1 MSNQKEEVRKAYM
14 EMQEAMIKKDM
25 NKLNEIVKDD
35 KKFVHMDG
43 KTQTKEQFFEEI
55 RNGTLNYFNSV
66 LKDEVITVNGDKAN
80 IKGKTTLKAKV
91 YGMEGEWTLPTDANF
106 EKINGKWIFC
116 N

>member
-1 MSNQKEEVRKAYM
+1 MSQEKEEVRNAYI
-14 EMQEAMIKKDM
+14 EMQNAMIKKDM
-25 NKLNEIVKDD
+25 KKLNEIVKDD

-43 KTQTKEQFFEEI
+43 KTQTKEEFFEEI

-66 LKDEVITVNGDKAN
+66 LKDEVITVTGNKAN

-106 EKINGKWIFC
+106 EKINGKWLFC

>member
-1 MSNQKEEVRKAYM
+1 MSQEEEVRNAYI
-14 EMQEAMIKKDM
+14 EMQNAMIKKDM
-25 NKLNEIVKDD
+25 KKLNEIVKDD

-43 KTQTKEQFFEEI
+43 KTQTKEEFFEEI

-66 LKDEVITVNGDKAN
+66 LKDEVITVTGNKAN

-106 EKINGKWIFC
+106 EKINGKWLFC

>member
-25 NKLNEIVKDD
+25 KKLNEIVKDD

>member
-1 MSNQKEEVRKAYM
+1 MSKEKDEVRKAYI
-14 EMQEAMIKKDM
+14 EMQNAMIKKDM
-25 NKLNEIVKDD
+25 DTLNKIVKDD

-43 KTQTKEQFFEEI
+43 KTQTKEEFFEEI
-55 RNGTLNYFNSV
+55 RNWTLNYFNSV
-66 LKDEVITVNGDKAN
+66 LKDEVITVSGNKAN

>member
-1 MSNQKEEVRKAYM
+1 MSEEKDEVRKAYI
-14 EMQEAMIKKDM
+14 EMQNAMIKKDM
-25 NKLNEIVKDD
+25 DTLNKIVKDD

-43 KTQTKEQFFEEI
+43 KTQTKEEFFEEI

-66 LKDEVITVNGDKAN
+66 LKDEVITVSCNKAN

>member
-43 KTQTKEQFFEEI
+43 KTQTKEEFFEEI

-106 EKINGKWIFC
+106 EKINGKWLFC

>member
-1 MSNQKEEVRKAYM
+1 MNEEQKEVRQAYID
-14 EMQEAMIKKDM
+14 MQNAMIKKDM
-25 NKLNEIVKDD
+25 EALNKIVKDD

-43 KTQTKEQFFEEI
+43 KTQTKEEFFEEI
-55 RNGTLNYFNSV
+55 KNGTLNYFNSV
-66 LKDEVITVNGDKAN
+66 LKNEVITVTGNKAN
-80 IKGKTTLKAKV
+80 IKGNTTLKAKV

>member
-1 MSNQKEEVRKAYM
+1 MNEEQKEVRQAYID
-14 EMQEAMIKKDM
+14 MQNTMIKKDM
-25 NKLNEIVKDD
+25 EALNKIVKDD

-43 KTQTKEQFFEEI
+43 KTQTKEEFFEEI
-55 RNGTLNYFNSV
+55 KNGTLNYFNSV
-66 LKDEVITVNGDKAN
+66 LKNEVITVTGNKAN
-80 IKGKTTLKAKV
+80 IKGNTTLKAKV

>member
-1 MSNQKEEVRKAYM
+1 MNEEQKAVRQAYID
-14 EMQEAMIKKDM
+14 MQNAMIKKDM
-25 NKLNEIVKDD
+25 EALNKIVKDD

-43 KTQTKEQFFEEI
+43 KIQTKEEFFEEI
-55 RNGTLNYFNSV
+55 KNGTLNYFNSV
-66 LKDEVITVNGDKAN
+66 LKNEVITVTGNKAN
-80 IKGKTTLKAKV
+80 IKGNTTLKAKV

>member
-55 RNGTLNYFNSV
+55 KNGTLNYFNSV

>member
-1 MSNQKEEVRKAYM
+1 MSKEKDEVRKAYI
-14 EMQEAMIKKDM
+14 EMQNAMIKKDM
-25 NKLNEIVKDD
+25 DTLNKIVKDD

-43 KTQTKEQFFEEI
+43 KTQKKEEFFEEI

-66 LKDEVITVNGDKAN
+66 LKDEVITVSGNKAN

>member
-1 MSNQKEEVRKAYM
+1 MNEEQKAVRQAYID
-14 EMQEAMIKKDM
+14 MQNAMIKKDM
-25 NKLNEIVKDD
+25 EALNKIVKDD

-43 KTQTKEQFFEEI
+43 KTQTKEEFFEEI
-55 RNGTLNYFNSV
+55 KNGTLNYFNSV
-66 LKDEVITVNGDKAN
+66 LKNEVITVTGNKAN
-80 IKGKTTLKAKV
+80 IKGNTTLKAKV

>member
-1 MSNQKEEVRKAYM
+1 MNEEQKEVRQAYID
-14 EMQEAMIKKDM
+14 MQNAMIKKDIETL
-25 NKLNEIVKDD
+25 NKIVKDD

-43 KTQTKEQFFEEI
+43 KTQTKEEFFEEI
-55 RNGTLNYFNSV
+55 KNGTLNYFNSV
-66 LKDEVITVNGDKAN
+66 LKNEVITVTGNKAN
-80 IKGKTTLKAKV
+80 IKGNTTLKAKV

>member
-1 MSNQKEEVRKAYM
+1 MVEKEEVRNAYI
-14 EMQEAMIKKDM
+14 EMQNAMIQKDM
-25 NKLNEIVKDD
+25 KKLNEIVKDD

-43 KTQTKEQFFEEI
+43 KTQTKEEFFEEI

-66 LKDEVITVNGDKAN
+66 LKDEVITVTGNKAN

-106 EKINGKWIFC
+106 EKINGKWLFC